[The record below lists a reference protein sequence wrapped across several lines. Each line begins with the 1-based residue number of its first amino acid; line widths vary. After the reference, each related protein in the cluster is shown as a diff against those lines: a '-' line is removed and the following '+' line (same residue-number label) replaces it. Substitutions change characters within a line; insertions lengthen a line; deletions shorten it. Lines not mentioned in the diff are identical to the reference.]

1 MTQPAAAASQGG
13 LGRLLGAAGPLAS
26 AVPGFRPRRAQLVM
40 AEAVAEALDTRGKL
54 VVEAG
59 TGTGKTFAYLVP
71 ALLSGR
77 RVVISTGTRTLQ
89 DQLYHRDLPM
99 VSAALGRPVR
109 VALLKGRSN
118 YLCRHRLELALSAPE
133 QASLDDAEAVT
144 YGSVARELKRGS
156 AAGSGSGGRDRPAV
170 GRARRRLLATI
181 ERWSRTTTAGDIAEL
196 EAIAENDPVWLAATS
211 TRENCLGKDC
221 PQFRDCHVVNAR
233 REAAAADL
241 VIVNHHLLLAD
252 MALREEGFGELLP
265 GADAVVLDEAHQFPD
280 VAAQFFGSR
289 VGGRAVLG
297 LARDALAELTR
308 AGLVDAGSRSL
319 VESLEQAVAAV
330 QRSLGGAAERVD
342 WDALPDACRDALH
355 ELEERLAAL
364 HARLGDPALEVAGVR
379 ACGARALETVTR
391 LRELEAMSPDVGLRW
406 VESSAR
412 TWSLEFTPFE
422 VAERLRAQ
430 VEARPCAWIYTSAT
444 LAVGEDFTHFTSRV
458 GAADARTLL
467 IPSPFD
473 FEQQARLYLPPRLP
487 EPADA
492 GYTAAVID
500 AALPLIRAAGGRSF
514 VLFTSHRALT
524 EGARCLRALVTPGDA
539 FPVLVQG
546 DAPRDA
552 LLRRFR
558 ELGNA
563 VLLGTGSFWEGV
575 DVRGPALS
583 LVVIDKLPFASP
595 DDPLLKARLEGL
607 KRQGR
612 NGFFEYQVPQAVLA
626 LKQGVGR
633 LIRDPDD
640 AGVVLLADP
649 RLKTRGYGRLF
660 LASLPPMMLAADAAA
675 AIAFLRRHLG
685 TLAPTGTP

>member
-1 MTQPAAAASQGG
+1 
-13 LGRLLGAAGPLAS
+13 
-26 AVPGFRPRRAQLVM
+26 
-40 AEAVAEALDTRGKL
+40 
-54 VVEAG
+54 
-59 TGTGKTFAYLVP
+59 
-71 ALLSGR
+71 
-77 RVVISTGTRTLQ
+77 
-89 DQLYHRDLPM
+89 
-99 VSAALGRPVR
+99 
-109 VALLKGRSN
+109 
-118 YLCRHRLELALSAPE
+118 
-133 QASLDDAEAVT
+133 
-144 YGSVARELKRGS
+144 
-156 AAGSGSGGRDRPAV
+156 
-170 GRARRRLLATI
+170 
-181 ERWSRTTTAGDIAEL
+181 
-196 EAIAENDPVWLAATS
+196 
-211 TRENCLGKDC
+211 
-221 PQFRDCHVVNAR
+221 
-233 REAAAADL
+233 
-241 VIVNHHLLLAD
+241 

-308 AGLVDAGSRSL
+308 AGLIDAVSRSL
-319 VESLEQAVAAV
+319 LESLEQAVGAV
-330 QRSLGGAAERVD
+330 QRALGVAGERVD
-342 WDALPDACRDALH
+342 WDALPDAFLDALH
-355 ELEERLAAL
+355 ELDGRLDEL
-364 HARLGDPALEVAGVR
+364 HARLDDPALASTGVR
-379 ACGARALETVTR
+379 ACGARALEIVTR
-391 LRELEAMSPDVGLRW
+391 LRELEAMSPDAGLRW
-406 VESSAR
+406 VESSPR
-412 TWSLEFTPFE
+412 DWSLEFTPFE

-430 VEARPCAWIYTSAT
+430 LEARPCAWIYTSAT

-458 GAADARTLL
+458 GAETARTLL

-473 FEQQARLYLPPRLP
+473 FERQSRLYLPPRLP
-487 EPADA
+487 DPADA

-514 VLFTSHRALT
+514 VLFTSYRALG
-524 EGARCLRALVTPGDA
+524 EGARCLRALMTAADT
-539 FPVLVQG
+539 FPLLVQG

-660 LASLPPMMLAADAAA
+660 LASLPPMTLADSVAD